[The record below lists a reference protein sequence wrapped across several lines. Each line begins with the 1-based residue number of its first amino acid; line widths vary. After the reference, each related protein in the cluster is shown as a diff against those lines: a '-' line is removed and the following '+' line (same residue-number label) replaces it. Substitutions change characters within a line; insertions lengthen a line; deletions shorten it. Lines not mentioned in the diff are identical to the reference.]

1 MISINDFNY
10 CFQLLVSFSFLNN
23 NASHDMCFLRRVGR
37 DNPFFVF
44 FVMWVIAMIG
54 LPFFG
59 GFRSLLTEKIASCP
73 TIGTNSQ
80 ALPIVHNMLY
90 KLYICLVFLLEI
102 FLGDLLWG
110 TFEVEETTNTAWQY
124 HQQEKPSREP
134 SKGCSKHQSQL

>member
-1 MISINDFNY
+1 
-10 CFQLLVSFSFLNN
+10 
-23 NASHDMCFLRRVGR
+23 
-37 DNPFFVF
+37 
-44 FVMWVIAMIG
+44 MWVIAMIG

-110 TFEVEETTNTAWQY
+110 TFEVEETTNTA
-124 HQQEKPSREP
+124 
-134 SKGCSKHQSQL
+134 